1 MTMSQY
7 SPKILL
13 IWSWVSVLCPAKN
26 PGYIAK
32 GERSEGGDG
41 GRKRE
46 GGKQKKKKKKVDL
59 RNTTKKVENK
69 KCWGQGISK
78 SILKLKIQF

>member
-1 MTMSQY
+1 MNDHVTVQ
-7 SPKILL
+7 PKNPS
-13 IWSWVSVLCPAKN
+13 IWSWASVLCPAKN

-46 GGKQKKKKKKVDL
+46 GGKQEKKKEVDL
-59 RNTTKKVENK
+59 RNTTKK
-69 KCWGQGISK
+69 W
-78 SILKLKIQF
+78 KIKNAGGRASAKVYSS